1 MSKAYF
7 VLSSLFCP
15 MNETDE
21 FILDAFKQQG
31 LANDELIG
39 QINEEVNAIPEGEVH
54 DKDLAFMNILLEKTG
69 MPKEEVLGFLSAELN
84 MESVDLSQVEVS
96 EDVISILKPEWAKQY
111 EVMPLGQNEVEAEI
125 TFANP
130 LDPDAID
137 TLSTLLGKSI
147 NPKLS
152 YRGDILSAIDEAYG
166 NAEETK
172 LHDFF
177 EGMEG
182 EIEIGD
188 GVRPEDVSEEDA
200 PIIKY
205 VHSVIKDAL
214 ERRASDI
221 HMEPLE
227 KKFRVRFRIDGK
239 LQEQPDPPKRLQ
251 PSIISRTKLMAN
263 VSLAEKRVPLDGRI
277 NVKVGDKVIDLR
289 VSTLPTVHGES
300 IVMRILDK
308 ESLSLGLPQLGF
320 FSDDQ
325 EVFEDVISMPD
336 GIFLVTGPTGSG
348 KSTTLYSALNAI
360 NKPDRKIITVEDPVE
375 YEVAGINQVQVRADV
390 GMTFSAALRAMLRQ
404 APNIVMVGEIRDLE
418 TAEIA
423 INASLTGHMVF
434 STLHTNDAPSA
445 VSRLVDMGV
454 KPFLVSASLRA
465 ALAQRLVR
473 SICQNCK
480 QPYSP
485 NSSELAVLGI
495 NEEQATN
502 ANFMNGAGCKN
513 CGDKGYRGRKGV
525 FEIFVVNPELEEMI
539 YHNVSIVELRKKARE
554 MGMRSMRD
562 DGFRKVLAGVTTL
575 DEVLMVTTE
584 EE

>member
-1 MSKAYF
+1 
-7 VLSSLFCP
+7 
-15 MNETDE
+15 MNPTDE

-31 LANDELIG
+31 MLT
-39 QINEEVNAIPEGEVH
+39 EEVLAEIISEVESEGDSLVGDKDLAVMNGVLAKTGMPEGEVV
-54 DKDLAFMNILLEKTG
+54 N
-69 MPKEEVLGFLSAELN
+69 FLSSEMN
-84 MESVDLSQVEVS
+84 MDAVDLTQVNPTE
-96 EDVISILKPEWAKQY
+96 EIINLLTAEWARKY
-111 EVMPLGQNEVEAEI
+111 EAFPLGATGAEI
-125 TFANP
+125 EIVFGNP
-130 LDPDAID
+130 LDQDGYD
-137 TLSTLLGKSI
+137 NLTHLLGKTI
-147 NPKLS
+147 NPKVA
-152 YRGDILSAIDEAYG
+152 YRGSVLAAIDEAYG
-166 NAEETK
+166 AAEDRK
-172 LHDFF
+172 MKDFF
-177 EGMEG
+177 GG
-182 EIEIGD
+182 IGDDDIEIGD
-188 GVRPEDVSEEDA
+188 GVKPEDVSEEDA

-214 ERRASDI
+214 EMRASDI

-227 KKFRVRFRIDGK
+227 KKFRIRFRVDGK
-239 LQEQPDPPKRLQ
+239 LREQQDPPKRLQ

-277 NVKVGDKVIDLR
+277 NVKVGEKVIDLR

-320 FSDDQ
+320 FSDEQ
-325 EVFEDVISMPD
+325 STFEEVIALPDV
-336 GIFLVTGPTGSG
+336 IFLVTGPTGSG
-348 KSTTLYSALNAI
+348 KSTTLYSALNVI

-375 YEVAGINQVQVRADV
+375 YEVAGINQVQVRTEV
-390 GMTFSAALRAMLRQ
+390 GMTFSAALRSMLRQ

-434 STLHTNDAPSA
+434 STLHTNDAPSS
-445 VSRLVDMGV
+445 VSRLIDMGV

-480 QPYSP
+480 EPYIATGNELNILGVSEDQA
-485 NSSELAVLGI
+485 SSAS
-495 NEEQATN
+495 
-502 ANFMNGAGCKN
+502 FMHGAGCEK
-513 CGDKGYRGRKGV
+513 CGDSGFRGRKGV
-525 FEIFVVNPELEEMI
+525 FEIFVVNQEIEEMI

-554 MGMRSMRD
+554 MGMRSMRE

-575 DEVLMVTTE
+575 DEVLMVTTAE
-584 EE
+584 E

>member
-1 MSKAYF
+1 
-7 VLSSLFCP
+7 
-15 MNETDE
+15 MNPTDE
-21 FILDAFKQQG
+21 FIIDAFKEQG
-31 LANDELIG
+31 MLS
-39 QINEEVNAIPEGEVH
+39 EEVLAEITAEVEAEGESVLGG
-54 DKDLAFMNILLEKTG
+54 KELAIMNGVLAKTG
-69 MPKEEVLGFLSAELN
+69 MPESEVVSFLASELN
-84 MESVDLSQVEVS
+84 MDAVDLAEVNPT
-96 EDVISILKPEWAKQY
+96 EDIIALLTPEWAREY
-111 EVMPLGQNEVEAEI
+111 EAFPLGATGAEI
-125 TFANP
+125 EIVFGNP
-130 LDPDAID
+130 LDQDGFD
-137 TLSTLLGKSI
+137 NLTHLLGKTI
-147 NPKLS
+147 NPKVA
-152 YRGDILSAIDEAYG
+152 YRGSVLAAIDEAYG
-166 NAEETK
+166 AAEDRK
-172 LHDFF
+172 MKDFF
-177 EGMEG
+177 G
-182 EIEIGD
+182 EVGDDDIEIGD
-188 GVRPEDVSEEDA
+188 GIKPEGVSDEDA

-214 ERRASDI
+214 EMRASDI

-227 KKFRVRFRIDGK
+227 KKFRIRFRVDGK
-239 LQEQPDPPKRLQ
+239 LREQQDPPKRLQ

-277 NVKVGDKVIDLR
+277 NVKVGEKSIDLR

-325 EVFEDVISMPD
+325 STFEKVIALPD

-348 KSTTLYSALNAI
+348 KSTTLYSALNVI

-375 YEVAGINQVQVRADV
+375 YEVAGINQVQVRAEV
-390 GMTFSAALRAMLRQ
+390 GMTFSAALRSMLRQ

-434 STLHTNDAPSA
+434 STLHTNDAPSS

-480 QPYSP
+480 QPYEATGNELNILGVSEDQA
-485 NSSELAVLGI
+485 SSAS
-495 NEEQATN
+495 
-502 ANFMNGAGCKN
+502 FMHGAGCAK
-513 CGDKGYRGRKGV
+513 CGDSGFRGRKGV
-525 FEIFVVNPELEEMI
+525 FEIFVVNQEIEEMI

-554 MGMRSMRD
+554 MGMRTMRE

-575 DEVLMVTTE
+575 DEVLMVTTAE
-584 EE
+584 E